1 MTFFQALRSKRVT
14 TADPEVKLSIAEGAE
29 HQESDK
35 HDALAERCRILEAE
49 NAKLVAEAMKFSALA
64 TPVSPARFDPPA
76 FSPVAIPDD
85 FRSFFKEVLLRAFYR
100 RNVTQDEAF
109 ERDLDAHV
117 VDRFR
122 DFEYWICTWLAQVV
136 PDMGEMRALEIG
148 SGTGS
153 STLAFATRVKSL
165 LSFEIDLTASDAAA
179 ERLRYFGYDNVTF
192 VNEKLTEEKA
202 DALVGQIDLV
212 VLCAVLEHMTYEERL
227 GALRASWKALAPGGL
242 LVVADTPNRFN
253 VLEDHTSLM
262 HFYSAL
268 PVEIQR
274 DYAQFSPR
282 ADFRDSIAAT
292 APANLNERLARWG
305 FGVSYHDFELAIGR
319 DCHDH
324 IVLDGYEEAILARF
338 YDRTDDALLRL
349 AFERYKIPAHRAFT
363 RHNLHFVMRKP
374 G

>member
-1 MTFFQALRSKRVT
+1 MKLFHALRSKPV
-14 TADPEVKLSIAEGAE
+14 PVAEILVD
-29 HQESDK
+29 HQNTVELDA
-35 HDALAERCRILEAE
+35 ALARCRFLEEE
-49 NAKLVAEAMKFSALA
+49 NARLIADAQQFRALA
-64 TPVSPARFDPPA
+64 TPVSPARSNLPA
-76 FSPVAIPDD
+76 FSPVPIPDD
-85 FRSFFKEVLLRAFYR
+85 FRPFFKDVLLRTFYR
-100 RNVTQDEAF
+100 ANVTQDEYF

-117 VDRFR
+117 FHRFR
-122 DFEYWICTWLAQVV
+122 DFEYWICTWLAQIA
-136 PDMGEMRALEIG
+136 PDMGEMTAIEIG

-153 STLAFATRVKSL
+153 STLAFASRVKRL
-165 LSFEIDLTASDAAA
+165 ISFEIDLNASAAAA
-179 ERLRYFGYDNVTF
+179 ERLRFFGYDNVEF
-192 VNEKLTEEKA
+192 VDEKLTEEKA
-202 DALVGQIDLV
+202 GALVGKVDLA
-212 VLCAVLEHMTYEERL
+212 VLCAVLEHMTYAERIE
-227 GALRASWKALAPGGL
+227 ALRASWKALAPGGL

-268 PVEIQR
+268 PLEIQR

-282 ADFRDSIAAT
+282 ADFRDSIAKT
-292 APANLNERLARWG
+292 APADLSERLARWG
-305 FGVSYHDFELAIGR
+305 FGVSYHDFELAIGQ

-349 AFERYKIPAHRAFT
+349 AFERYKVPAHRAFT

>member
-1 MTFFQALRSKRVT
+1 MKLFQPRRGNRESVVEPVETPRSAELDAALARCR
-14 TADPEVKLSIAEGAE
+14 ALEEENARLIAEA
-29 HQESDK
+29 QQF
-35 HDALAERCRILEAE
+35 R
-49 NAKLVAEAMKFSALA
+49 ALA
-64 TPVSPARFDPPA
+64 TPVSPARSELAA
-76 FSPVAIPDD
+76 FSPLPIPED
-85 FRSFFKEVLLRAFYR
+85 FRPFFKDVLLRAFYR
-100 RNVTQDEAF
+100 PNVTQDEYF

-122 DFEYWICTWLAQVV
+122 DFEYWICTWLAQIV
-136 PDMGEMRALEIG
+136 PDMGEMRAIEIG

-153 STLAFATRVKSL
+153 STLAFASRVKSL
-165 LSFEIDLTASDAAA
+165 ASFEIDLTASAAAA
-179 ERLRYFGYDNVTF
+179 ERLRFFGYDNVQF

-202 DALVGQIDLV
+202 QALVGQIDLV
-212 VLCAVLEHMTYEERL
+212 VLCAVLEHMTYAERIE
-227 GALRASWKALAPGGL
+227 ALRASWKALAPGGL

-268 PVEIQR
+268 PLEIQR

-282 ADFRDSIAAT
+282 ADFRESIAAT
-292 APANLNERLARWG
+292 APEHMSERLARWG

-349 AFERYKIPAHRAFT
+349 AFERYNIPAHRAFT
-363 RHNLHFVMRKP
+363 RHNLHFVMQKP
-374 G
+374 A